1 MSLAR
6 ATWDLCYETVN
17 EWINDRAS
25 RKGAALAFYTVFS
38 LAPILILSIAIAGI
52 FFGQEAARGEIFGQV
67 KGLLGA
73 DAASAVQAMIQ
84 SGSRPGAGLIATVL
98 GIVTLCVGATTALA
112 ELKDGLDQIW
122 GAPSEKTSGF
132 WYFIRKRLLSVGLI
146 ASLGFLLLVSLVF
159 SALVSA
165 LARSWG
171 PADATGMVLQSVNFL
186 FSFAL
191 VTLLFAMIYKIL
203 RQFASHGAMSS
214 SVRSSRRFCSAWANF
229 SLACIWATAPSRRVT
244 ARRGRSSWCW
254 SGCIT
259 RHRSS
264 CWGPSSPR
272 FTPTGTAPDAGCR
285 SLPAPDR
292 AEDRPAACCP
302 VTGCGETCTVRHQ
315 TLPPRTGRPS
325 QFSS

>member
-6 ATWDLCYETVN
+6 TTWSLCYETVN

-38 LAPILILSIAIAGI
+38 LAPILIISIAIAGL
-52 FFGQEAARGEIFGQV
+52 FFGKEAARGEIFGQV
-67 KGLLGA
+67 RELLGT

-84 SGSRPGAGLIATVL
+84 SASRPGAGLIATL
-98 GIVTLCVGATTALA
+98 IGIVTLCVGATTALA

-122 GAPSEKTSGF
+122 DAPSEKTSGF
-132 WYFIRKRLLSVGLI
+132 WYFVRKRLLSVGLI

-171 PADATGMVLQSVNFL
+171 PADAKGMVLQGVNFL

-203 RQFASHGAMSS
+203 PAVRIAWRDVIVGSVITALLFSVGKFLIGVYLGNSAVASSYGAAG
-214 SVRSSRRFCSAWANF
+214 SVILVLVWVYYSAQIFLLGAEFTKVYAHRYGSRRG
-229 SLACIWATAPSRRVT
+229 LPQPSR
-244 ARRGRSSWCW
+244 A
-254 SGCIT
+254 
-259 RHRSS
+259 
-264 CWGPSSPR
+264 
-272 FTPTGTAPDAGCR
+272 
-285 SLPAPDR
+285 
-292 AEDRPAACCP
+292 
-302 VTGCGETCTVRHQ
+302 
-315 TLPPRTGRPS
+315 
-325 QFSS
+325 